1 MLAPLNESV
10 LPHSI
15 RSRLVAGING
25 LTVHVLEA
33 GFEMASASPAAGQE
47 FRRAREAVLTRAT
60 YFAELCVSPRRVR
73 PRARYAWKP
82 GRGSLPSSIRRIA
95 STIAVLNRSRGPTVR
110 SPKPATPAENVS
122 SSVRNH
128 SDVGIAPAASRG
140 SVCAS
145 TRPAVNSASW
155 RSSRLKSPGSNASSI
170 PMSGS
175 SRARLA

>member
-10 LPHSI
+10 LPHGI

-73 PRARYAWKP
+73 VREQ
-82 GRGSLPSSIRRIA
+82 GTRGSQAVGRCLPRSDGSHRLSRCSIVHAARR
-95 STIAVLNRSRGPTVR
+95 
-110 SPKPATPAENVS
+110 
-122 SSVRNH
+122 
-128 SDVGIAPAASRG
+128 
-140 SVCAS
+140 
-145 TRPAVNSASW
+145 
-155 RSSRLKSPGSNASSI
+155 
-170 PMSGS
+170 
-175 SRARLA
+175 